1 MDLSRARP
9 IAVPIAVAVAARPIR
24 GLVFDKDGTLFDFH
38 ATWSGWAAGFIEAMT
53 RGRPERTAAL
63 AAALGFDLAARRF
76 ERDSPVIAGT
86 MEVVVAAVR
95 RVVPEVGE
103 PALRQLVI
111 DGTAAAPQAEA
122 VPLGPLFDIL
132 RGAGLVLGL
141 ATNDSEVPARAHL
154 ERAGILGRFALVL
167 GYDSGHGA
175 KPGPGQLEAFCR
187 VTGLPPAACAMVG
200 DSRHDLAS
208 GRAAGMATVGV
219 LTGLAAPEDL
229 ADLADVI
236 LPDIGALPAWLGL

>member
-1 MDLSRARP
+1 LDV
-9 IAVPIAVAVAARPIR
+9 IAARADRDTRVRSIR

-38 ATWSGWAAGFIEAMT
+38 ATWSSWAVGFIAAMT
-53 RGRPERTAAL
+53 RGRPERTGAL
-63 AAALGFDLAARRF
+63 AAALGFDLGAGCFQPR
-76 ERDSPVIAGT
+76 SPVIAGT
-86 MEVVVAAVR
+86 MEVVVEAVR
-95 RVVPEVGE
+95 RVVPEIGE
-103 PALRQLVI
+103 AALRTLII

-122 VPLGPLFDIL
+122 APLGRLFDDL
-132 RGAGLVLGL
+132 ARAGLLLGL

-154 ERAGILGRFALVL
+154 ARAGILGRFAFVA

-187 VTGLPPAACAMVG
+187 VTGLVAEECAMVG

-208 GRAAGMATVGV
+208 GRAAGMLTVGV
-219 LTGLAAPEDL
+219 LTGLAGPDDL

>member
-1 MDLSRARP
+1 LDLSRARP
-9 IAVPIAVAVAARPIR
+9 VAVAPGVRPIR

-53 RGRPERTAAL
+53 RGRPERTDTL
-63 AAALGFDLAARRF
+63 AAALGFDLGARRF
-76 ERDSPVIAGT
+76 ARDSPVIAGT
-86 MEVVVAAVR
+86 MEVVVEAVR
-95 RVVPEVGE
+95 RVVPEMGE
-103 PALRQLVI
+103 PVLRQLII
-111 DGTAAAPQAEA
+111 DGTVAAPQAEA
-122 VPLGPLFDIL
+122 APLGPLFDVL
-132 RGAGLVLGL
+132 LEAGLVLGL

-154 ERAGILGRFALVL
+154 ERAGILGRFVFVA

-187 VTGLPPAACAMVG
+187 ATGLPAETCAMVG

-208 GRAAGMATVGV
+208 GRAAGMVTVGV
-219 LTGLAAPEDL
+219 LTGLAGPEDL

-236 LPDIGALPAWLGL
+236 LPDIGMLPAWLGL